1 MKFDRFAQ
9 WLANHSGRPVIFII
23 ALMLIIAWGVSGPL
37 FHFNDTW
44 QLVINTSTT
53 IITFLM
59 VFLIQNTQNR
69 DNDELHIKLDELL
82 RTTKRARKAL
92 LDLED
97 MGPAELHALR
107 KHYQQIGEHDLAA
120 PGSDPAQKHTPD

>member
-9 WLANHSGRPVIFII
+9 WLANHSGRPVTFVI

-69 DNDELHIKLDELL
+69 DNDELHIKIDELL
-82 RTTKRARKAL
+82 LTTKRAHKAL